1 MREAGVNFETRRL
14 EGAEFKKELLK
25 KVVEE
30 ATELGAAERNDEVVA
45 ELADML
51 DVLDQI
57 KKAFDI
63 DEAVLK
69 KARAVNAE
77 KKGDFCDQLFLE
89 WSDDE
94 SASTANERNNGS

>member
-1 MREAGVNFETRRL
+1 MTKVLHRKLIRDNAPNKMREAGVNFETRRL

-30 ATELGAAERNDEVVA
+30 ATELGAAQRNDEIVA

-69 KARAVNAE
+69 KARVVNA
-77 KKGDFCDQLFLE
+77 KKRAT
-89 WSDDE
+89 
-94 SASTANERNNGS
+94 SATTFS